1 MNYKK
6 TLTYYYF
13 PKEFDPEKDEDIKQV
28 AKLFK
33 TILEEIVKMTDTKL
47 PVTITARNINFEFY
61 WEQKCL
67 EDPAMKNVKKEQ
79 HGNSFK

>member
-1 MNYKK
+1 V
-6 TLTYYYF
+6 
-13 PKEFDPEKDEDIKQV
+13 V
-28 AKLFK
+28 AKNFALYPHLSGVTDK

-67 EDPAMKNVKKEQ
+67 EDPAMKNIKKEQ